1 MKCTAFKTVAFV
13 ISLCTIS
20 AADANDAALTDS
32 SLARPGYTIISRDV
46 VVQDGDTLISIARQ
60 QLGKSAFAPLL
71 AGYNN
76 LSVSATLQSGDIVRI
91 PIQVPPRGEFAE
103 VVFVKGTVIATRR
116 LDTGTRG
123 TATNTPMARTV
134 VNVTQDNV
142 ETEEIILLR
151 DAQVFPGDTITTSRN
166 SYISIAFSSD
176 SVINLQPET
185 VATIERLVCLE
196 SDDSCIIEINTQRGS
211 VTSDVEARDQQPVE
225 FRINTPYAS
234 AAVRGTVFDM
244 DAADQLLVGVTE
256 GGVDVSAQGES
267 VVLDT
272 GFGLTVQEG
281 EPPGDPIELI
291 PAPVFKRVPAR
302 IAAGDTV
309 EWWPFI
315 DAANYQVQLSTDEA
329 ANETL
334 SQFDVTGDDIVL
346 DLRDTMTEPVNS
358 GDYFLTVRAVDTNGL
373 LGFTSNTRIT
383 LADID
388 PDIGTINTRV
398 LREGSEFIIT
408 VDEDSRPAEA
418 QGYEIQISS
427 DETFADPLSLD
438 VNEQGIAVFRVDADQ
453 VFTRARALIDPFTV
467 SAFGEVSS
475 N

>member
-1 MKCTAFKTVAFV
+1 MKSAAFKTATLVLA
-13 ISLCTIS
+13 LCTTSFATANESPEASKGS
-20 AADANDAALTDS
+20 AAHD
-32 SLARPGYTIISRDV
+32 YTIISRDV
-46 VVQDGDTLISIARQ
+46 IVQDGDTLISIARQ
-60 QLGKSAFAPLL
+60 HLGKTAYAPLL

-76 LSVSATLQSGDIVRI
+76 LPLSASLQAGDIVRI
-91 PIQVPPRGEFAE
+91 PIQVPPRAEFAE
-103 VVFVKGTVIATRR
+103 VVFLKGTVTATRR
-116 LDTGTRG
+116 LETGTRG
-123 TATNTPMARTV
+123 TGINTPMAV
-134 VNVTQDNV
+134 PVLNVTERSFN
-142 ETEEIILLR
+142 TEVIPLSR
-151 DAQVFPGDTITTSRN
+151 DAQVFVGDMITTSGN
-166 SYISIAFSSD
+166 GYVSIAFSSD
-176 SVINLQPET
+176 SVINLQPDT

-196 SDDSCIIEINTQRGS
+196 SDDSCIIEIDTQRGR

-244 DAADQLLVGVTE
+244 DAAGQLLVGVTE
-256 GGVDVSAQGES
+256 GGVDVTAQGES
-267 VVLDT
+267 VELDT

-281 EPPGDPIELI
+281 EPPGEPIELI

-302 IAAGDTV
+302 MAEGDTV

-315 DAANYQVQLSTDEA
+315 DAANYQIQLSTDEA

-334 SQFDVTGDDIVL
+334 SQFEVPSDGIVL
-346 DLRDTMTEPVNS
+346 ALQDTLQDSVNS

-388 PDIGTINTRV
+388 PDIEPVSTRV

-408 VDEDSRPAEA
+408 VDEEGRPDEV

-427 DETFADPLSLD
+427 DEAFTDPLSLD
-438 VNEQGIAVFRVDADQ
+438 VTDQGTAVFRIDSDQ
-453 VFTRARALIDPFTV
+453 VFTRARVLIDPFTV